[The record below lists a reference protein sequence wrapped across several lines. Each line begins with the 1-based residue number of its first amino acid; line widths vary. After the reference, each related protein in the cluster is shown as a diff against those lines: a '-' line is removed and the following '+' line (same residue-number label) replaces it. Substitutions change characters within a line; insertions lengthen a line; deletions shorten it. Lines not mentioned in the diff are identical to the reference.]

1 MVPEQKI
8 GTTDLAQALAVASLH
23 LDVTSYLSRTKGVLA
38 VSWYTSFLSLGVV
51 PRGRHQPR
59 AHVSA

>member
-23 LDVTSYLSRTKGVLA
+23 LDVTSYLCRTKGVFVFVLRCILHSIFTVKIPA
-38 VSWYTSFLSLGVV
+38 PFCFTVNLL
-51 PRGRHQPR
+51 
-59 AHVSA
+59 